1 MKLEGTPKEIADF
14 VLAVQGRQE
23 EESGAGTYVSCIG
36 EEIFIPE
43 DSKGKHY
50 NLNGSTNTTD
60 TSQGDMLTAFSVAA
74 EQCRSE
80 WQGKKDSELIEKMA
94 SWVEEAADARLF
106 N

>member
-14 VLAVQGRQE
+14 ILAVQGRQE
-23 EESGAGTYVSCIG
+23 EESK
-36 EEIFIPE
+36 FIPE

-50 NLNGSTNTTD
+50 NLNVSTNTTD

-80 WQGKKDSELIEKMA
+80 WQCKKDSELIEKMA
-94 SWVEEAADARLF
+94 SWVEEAANARLC
-106 N
+106 